1 MTARPRILLLVT
13 LAEVG
18 GAQTYLAHLV
28 PGLVAEFEVTVAA
41 WGPGPLRAA
50 VEAAGARYIA
60 LQHVRRDVSLWR
72 DPLGLLELVRLCRRL
87 RPDIVHANSSK
98 AGILGRI
105 AARIA
110 GVPVRIFTVH
120 GWAFAQYHG
129 TASKV
134 YLWLDRLV
142 RPLTTSFICV
152 SSQTRAA
159 GVAARTCDP
168 DATIVIPNAVDVAT
182 APRAELTGDPPRV
195 VSVGRLKEP
204 KDFVGLVRA
213 LAGTGVPF
221 RAAIVGDGPD
231 RPEIEGAVSARGLE
245 DSVELLG
252 ERGDVAALLA
262 ASDVFV
268 LSSRSEGMPIS
279 VLEAMAAGLPVV
291 ASAVGG
297 VPELAEDAVTGL
309 LVPAGDEAALRGA
322 LARILAD
329 AALRRSLGEAGRRRA
344 EEKFDLPRFRAA
356 HLELYRAELARSG
369 RNLDQSGASA
379 DRHPTQ

>member
-18 GAQTYLAHLV
+18 GAQTYVAHLV
-28 PGLVAEFEVTVAA
+28 PGLVEEFDVTVAA
-41 WGPGPLRAA
+41 WGPGPLREA
-50 VEAAGARYIA
+50 VEAAGARYVP
-60 LQHVRRDVSLWR
+60 LQHVRRAVSLWH

-98 AGILGRI
+98 AGILGRL

-129 TASKV
+129 AASAL

-142 RPLTTSFICV
+142 RPLTTEFICV
-152 SSQTRAA
+152 SQSTRDT
-159 GVAARTCDP
+159 GIAARTCRP
-168 DATIVIPNAVDVAT
+168 QNTSVIPNSVDVEST
-182 APRAELTGDPPRV
+182 PRAPLNGDPPRV

-213 LAGTGVPF
+213 LSLANVPY

-231 RPEIEGAVSARGLE
+231 RPIIEQAIRAHAVAE
-245 DSVELLG
+245 HVALLG
-252 ERGDVAALLA
+252 ERDGVADQLA

-268 LSSRSEGMPIS
+268 LASRSEGMPLS
-279 VLEAMAAGLPVV
+279 VLEAMAAGLPVI

-297 VPELAEDAVTGL
+297 VPELVVSGETGL
-309 LVPAGDEAALRGA
+309 LVPPDDVDA
-322 LARILAD
+322 LAD
-329 AALRRSLGEAGRRRA
+329 ALRAVLTDAQLRRAMGDAGRARA
-344 EEKFDLPRFRAA
+344 QQLFDLPGFRTA
-356 HLELYRAELARSG
+356 HVQLYRAALSRA
-369 RNLDQSGASA
+369 
-379 DRHPTQ
+379 